1 MKPNNVEYIEN
12 DEVYHPD
19 SCNTLDKA
27 WKSGRVELHALT
39 RHNYPGSPLSD
50 DEIPGINTIGYW
62 SSQSQ
67 QEWGL
72 DWHRNEG
79 VEITFL
85 ETGTLPFATEAS
97 SHVMMPNDLTF
108 TRPWQ
113 LHKVGNPTIGVGKLH
128 WIIIDVGVRQP
139 HQEWKWPSWVVLS
152 KTVLLELTKILR
164 QNEQP
169 VFSVNADIRKCFQS
183 IGSLIL
189 ESDVRNVDSWL
200 RIYVNELLMLL
211 YEQLK
216 KGRFVLNESL
226 TDTMRTVELFIKE
239 LDTSYNELWTVQ
251 SMASHTRLG
260 VTQFTHYFKQL
271 TNHTPMQYL
280 NSLRLD
286 IAAAM
291 LARDSLTNIS
301 DICYDC
307 GFSSTQYF
315 STIFSKRFGYSPS
328 SYRQEKATFSQ
339 TV

>member
-1 MKPNNVEYIEN
+1 MNQNSVEYQDDE
-12 DEVYHPD
+12 EVYYPD

-27 WKSGRVELHALT
+27 WKSGRVELHALA
-39 RHNYPGSPLSD
+39 RNNYPGLSLRD
-50 DEIPGINTIGYW
+50 DAIPGINTIGYW
-62 SSQSQ
+62 SALSQ

-85 ETGTLPFATEAS
+85 ETGTMPFATQAS
-97 SHVMMPNDLTF
+97 AQIMVPNDLTV

-128 WIIIDVGVRQP
+128 WVIIDVDVRHP
-139 HQEWKWPSWVVLS
+139 HQEWKWPSWVILS
-152 KTVLLELTKILR
+152 EPDLLELTKILR

-169 VFSVNADIRKCFQS
+169 VFSVNTDIRKCFQN
-183 IGSLIL
+183 IGSLIH
-189 ESDVRNVDSWL
+189 ESDARNVDSWI

-216 KGRFVLNESL
+216 KGKFVLNESL
-226 TDTMRTVELFIKE
+226 TDSLRTVELFIKE
-239 LDTSYNELWTVQ
+239 LNTSYNQLWTVQ
-251 SMASHTRLG
+251 SMASHTQLG

-286 IAAAM
+286 IAALM
-291 LARDSLTNIS
+291 LTKDSLANIS
-301 DICYDC
+301 AICYDC

-315 STIFSKRFGYSPS
+315 STIFSKRFGCSPS
-328 SYRQEKATFSQ
+328 SYRQEKATSSQ
-339 TV
+339 IV